1 MTPQLRISDRQRGF
15 MKFLESN
22 ELLVLLKA
30 AKARSNRDWAL
41 LLFTYRH
48 GMRASEITGLKISDV
63 DMKCHTVT
71 FQRVKGSMKSMQPL
85 ERLAGQPLLDERT
98 ALRLWLAEREDNS
111 DYLFTSQKG
120 GKLSENG
127 FWRLF
132 KVVMADAGLEGRSC
146 HSLKHTRASLMIE
159 GGANALLMRQVLGH
173 PSSTSIWSLHRR
185 AGATAAIQKAFSQ
198 VF

>member
-1 MTPQLRISDRQRGF
+1 

-22 ELLVLLKA
+22 ELLALLRA
-30 AKARSNRDWAL
+30 AKARSNRDWAML
-41 LLFTYRH
+41 LLAYRH
-48 GMRASEITGLKISDV
+48 GMRASEVCGLKLSNV
-63 DMKCHTVT
+63 DTKCHTVT

-98 ALRLWLAEREDNS
+98 ALRLWLSERRDDS

-159 GGANALLMRQVLGH
+159 GGANLADVRQMLGH
-173 PSSTSIWSLHRR
+173 KSLSSTLRYVHSTDAQAAKAGRR
-185 AGATAAIQKAFSQ
+185 AEAN

>member
-1 MTPQLRISDRQRGF
+1 

-22 ELLVLLKA
+22 ELLALLKA
-30 AKARSNRDWAL
+30 AKARSNRDWAML
-41 LLFTYRH
+41 LLTYRH
-48 GMRASEITGLKISDV
+48 GMRASEVCRLKLSDV
-63 DMKCHTVT
+63 DVKCHTVT

-85 ERLAGQPLLDERT
+85 ERLAGRPLLDERA
-98 ALRLWLAEREDNS
+98 ALRLWLAERHDES
-111 DYLFTSQKG
+111 DYVFTSQKG

-132 KVVMADAGLEGRSC
+132 KVVAADAGIENRSC

-159 GGANALLMRQVLGH
+159 GGANLADVRQMLGH
-173 PSSTSIWSLHRR
+173 KSLSSTLRYVHSTDAQAAKAARR
-185 AGATAAIQKAFSQ
+185 AEAN

>member
-1 MTPQLRISDRQRGF
+1 
-15 MKFLESN
+15 MKFLESH
-22 ELLVLLKA
+22 ELLALLRA
-30 AKARSNRDWAL
+30 AKTRSNRDWAMIL
-41 LLFTYRH
+41 LTYRH
-48 GMRASEITGLKISDV
+48 GMRASEVCNLKLGDV

-98 ALRLWLAEREDNS
+98 ALRLWLAERHDDS
-111 DYLFTSQKG
+111 AYLFTSQKG

-132 KVVMADAGLEGRSC
+132 KVVMADAGLKGRSC

-159 GGANALLMRQVLGH
+159 GGANLAEVRQMLGH
-173 PSSTSIWSLHRR
+173 KSLSSTLRYVHATDEQAARAARR
-185 AGATAAIQKAFSQ
+185 AEAN

>member
-1 MTPQLRISDRQRGF
+1 

-22 ELLVLLKA
+22 ELIALLKA
-30 AKARSNRDWAL
+30 AKARSNRDWAML
-41 LLFTYRH
+41 LLTYRH
-48 GMRASEITGLKISDV
+48 GMRASEICGLKLSDV
-63 DMKCHTVT
+63 DMKCHSVT

-98 ALRLWLAEREDNS
+98 ALRLWLADRQDDS
-111 DYLFTSQKG
+111 DFLFTSQKG

-132 KVVMADAGLEGRSC
+132 KVVLADAGLEGRSC
-146 HSLKHTRASLMIE
+146 HSLKHTRASLMIQ
-159 GGANALLMRQVLGH
+159 GGANLADVRQMLGH
-173 PSSTSIWSLHRR
+173 KSLSSTLLYVHSTDEHAAKAGRR
-185 AGATAAIQKAFSQ
+185 AEAN

>member
-1 MTPQLRISDRQRGF
+1 

-22 ELLVLLKA
+22 ELLALLKA
-30 AKARSNRDWAL
+30 AKARSNRDWAMIL
-41 LLFTYRH
+41 LTYRH
-48 GMRASEITGLKISDV
+48 GMRASEVCNLTLEDV

-85 ERLAGQPLLDERT
+85 ERLAGQPLLDERA
-98 ALRLWLAEREDNS
+98 ALRLWLADRS
-111 DYLFTSQKG
+111 DDSKFLFTSQKG

-132 KVVMADAGLEGRSC
+132 KSVAADAGIEDRSC

-159 GGANALLMRQVLGH
+159 GGANLAEVRQMLGH
-173 PSSTSIWSLHRR
+173 QSLSSTLRYIHATDAQAAKAARR
-185 AGATAAIQKAFSQ
+185 AEAN